1 MDALEPVTENPLLNA
16 KRIVVK
22 IGSALLVDW
31 ESGEPARSWI
41 ATLAADIV
49 AAQARGQKVVIVSS
63 GATAL
68 GRRAL
73 KLSRKPVLEEK
84 QAAAAVGQ
92 PKLMR
97 AWEEAFAV
105 HGVPVAQALLTPDDT
120 EVRRRW
126 LNARATLDTLIDLG
140 AVPII
145 NENDTVATV
154 ELRYGDNDRLAA
166 RVAQMIAADALILLS
181 DVDGLYESDP
191 RKNPDARHVPVVRKI
206 TPFIEAMAGGAN
218 TDTGVGSGGMR
229 TKIDAAKIA
238 FAGGCATAVTMGNEA
253 HPLARLR
260 DGARAT
266 WFVPSA
272 EARQSYKA
280 WIAGSLSP
288 QGVIVIDAGA
298 VNALKRGASLLPAGV
313 VDIRGNFGKGDA
325 VRILAADGAELARGL
340 ARYDS
345 EDARAIRGLKSDA
358 IEAALGYASGAA
370 LVHADDL
377 VLTAH

>member
-1 MDALEPVTENPLLNA
+1 
-16 KRIVVK
+16 
-22 IGSALLVDW
+22 VDW